1 MNKQSNTNGSK
12 RSILEEID
20 RELAEEARIPRY
32 KLISPENSKRLY
44 YVKIQLF
51 IGGTLGTLALSAAV
65 LLLFF
70 WLPNVIIKSAIP
82 LIFIIGGFATMT
94 GGAITTFSKPDWN
107 PSMTMSYKTK
117 IRRDDIGGVLQML
130 LGLAEVSVAF
140 YLLLRVLEG

>member
-32 KLISPENSKRLY
+32 KLISPENSRRLNLL
-44 YVKIQLF
+44 KNRLF
-51 IGGTLGTLALSAAV
+51 IGGTIGAAALAIMV
-65 LLLFF
+65 MVLFF
-70 WLPNVIIKSAIP
+70 WLPDIIVGSTMT
-82 LIFIIGGFATMT
+82 IFFILGGLVTMT

-140 YLLLRVLEG
+140 YLLLRILEG